1 MDRDT
6 KIIVMTGWEKGPL
19 VDALKCYAK
28 EDVVEK
34 MWEMEIWGKE
44 QEEKEDK
51 GGPTNMHVGTDND
64 VPSYQEKL
72 EGVVDLVYYYTGGRI
87 RDALKIVKGADNIEG
102 FAKYLSAF
110 VKDVPPEGIDLAV
123 RKKYGTK
130 AATSFDTLRTYFIEK
145 GKGCY
150 LQIVDSAYALS
161 LLDDLEMETK
171 YLDAYKEAMT
181 LDEKTVA
188 GLYFEKK

>member
-1 MDRDT
+1 
-6 KIIVMTGWEKGPL
+6 
-19 VDALKCYAK
+19 
-28 EDVVEK
+28 
-34 MWEMEIWGKE
+34 
-44 QEEKEDK
+44 
-51 GGPTNMHVGTDND
+51 
-64 VPSYQEKL
+64 
-72 EGVVDLVYYYTGGRI
+72 VYYYTGGRI
-87 RDALKIVKGADNIEG
+87 RDALKIIKGADNIEG

-150 LQIVDSAYALS
+150 LQIVDSAYTLS

-181 LDEKTVA
+181 LDKKTVA
-188 GLYFEKK
+188 GLYFEKIDAQRLCTHI